1 MSRMATM
8 WGVVKTEEALRAE
21 ISGVCRTYYLQVW
34 NNALNL
40 AGVEASSAL
49 RRIEN
54 VYYPP
59 VIRTPDS
66 SISQDDAAPKDPSS
80 IQEIPT

>member
-1 MSRMATM
+1 M
-8 WGVVKTEEALRAE
+8 GVVKTEEALRAE

-34 NNALNL
+34 NNVLNL

-49 RRIEN
+49 GRVEN
-54 VYYPP
+54 VYYLP

-66 SISQDDAAPKDPSS
+66 LISQDDAAPKDPSS

>member
-1 MSRMATM
+1 M
-8 WGVVKTEEALRAE
+8 GVVKTEEALRAE

-34 NNALNL
+34 NNVLNL
-40 AGVEASSAL
+40 AGVEASLAL
-49 RRIEN
+49 RRVEN

-59 VIRTPDS
+59 VICTPDS